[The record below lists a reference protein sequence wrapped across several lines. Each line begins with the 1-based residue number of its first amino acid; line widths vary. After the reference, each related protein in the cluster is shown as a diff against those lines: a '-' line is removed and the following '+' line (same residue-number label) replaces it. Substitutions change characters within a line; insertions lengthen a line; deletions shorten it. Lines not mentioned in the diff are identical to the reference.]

1 MTSLLFALGC
11 TGNALVP
18 GQDVLGGDSASDETD
33 VTAPEIVF
41 EPFSE
46 NVPGGT
52 DVQFSAAITDE
63 EGGTGVFLAK
73 LYFRSET
80 ASSKDWKSIG
90 FIRPTSGDEWTA
102 TISGDEQRSAGMW
115 YYLLAIDGSQNE
127 AVDPAQ
133 GEDAPYHFSYAD

>member
-1 MTSLLFALGC
+1 MTIMLFVVGC
-11 TGNALVP
+11 TGNALIP
-18 GQDVLGGDSASDETD
+18 GGDVQVGDSGFDETD

-46 NVPGGT
+46 NVPGGS
-52 DVQFSAAITDE
+52 DVDVSAEITDN
-63 EGGTGVFLAK
+63 EGGTGVFLAT

-90 FIRPTSGDEWTA
+90 FTRPSSGSEWTA

-127 AVDPAQ
+127 AVDPPQ
-133 GEDAPYHFSYAD
+133 GADAPYHYSYAD